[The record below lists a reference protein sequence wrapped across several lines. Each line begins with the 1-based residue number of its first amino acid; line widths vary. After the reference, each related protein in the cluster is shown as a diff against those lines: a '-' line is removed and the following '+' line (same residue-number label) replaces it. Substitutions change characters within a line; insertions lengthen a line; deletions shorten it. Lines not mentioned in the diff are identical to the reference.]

1 MAETDISKLRIL
13 VAGAGAFG
21 REHLDRLTARP
32 DVLVIGVADPDP
44 TARALVSERYAAV
57 ICVESAQQLLQQVAA
72 DAIVVATPAA
82 THVEIAAQAL
92 ERGISV
98 LLEKPVAAD
107 LASAAKLAGIT
118 ARSKARL
125 LPGHVLRFSR
135 DHQKLVEIVR
145 SGRVGRVMYVNSR
158 RYRGED
164 HAVRYSDVD
173 PVLMTMIHDIDLAL
187 WVTQSPFRSARAWRS
202 DTGGFRSITIA
213 NAVTTSGVSC
223 DLRAAWTF
231 VDGPL
236 PPDRLEVVGE
246 CGSIEFEAGQ
256 SLLLYADGQK
266 TELTLA
272 AGDDPLANEIDAFL
286 ACVRDSRQT
295 PALSIDDAVK
305 GMFLADAVMKSLR
318 LDRAVDLHE

>member
-1 MAETDISKLRIL
+1 MAEFDTSKLRIL

-21 REHLDRLTARP
+21 REHLDRLTARR
-32 DVLVIGVADPDP
+32 DVQVVAVADPDP
-44 TARALVSERYAAV
+44 VARALAGERYAVAYC
-57 ICVESAQQLLQQVAA
+57 IESAQEMLGQVPA
-72 DAIVVATPAA
+72 DVIIVATPAA
-82 THVEIAAQAL
+82 THAEIALQAL

-98 LLEKPVAAD
+98 LLEKPIAAD
-107 LASAAKLAGIT
+107 LASAAKLADVV

-135 DHQKLVEIVR
+135 GHQKLVEIVR
-145 SGRVGRVMYVNSR
+145 SGRIGRVRYVNSR

-223 DLRAAWTF
+223 DLRVAWTF
-231 VDGPL
+231 ADGAL

-246 CGSIEFEAGQ
+246 GGSIEFEAGQ

-305 GMFLADAVMKSLR
+305 GMVLADAVMKSLR

>member
-1 MAETDISKLRIL
+1 MAESDTSKLRIL
-13 VAGAGAFG
+13 VAGVGAFG
-21 REHLDRLTARP
+21 REHLDRLTARQ
-32 DVLVIGVADPDP
+32 DVQVVGAADPDP
-44 TARALVSERYAAV
+44 TARTLVSDRYAVAH
-57 ICVESAQQLLQQVAA
+57 CEESALQMLQQVSA

-82 THVEIAAQAL
+82 SHVEIALQAL
-92 ERGISV
+92 EQGISV
-98 LLEKPVAAD
+98 LLEKPVAPD
-107 LASAAKLAGIT
+107 LASASRLADVA

-135 DHQKLVEIVR
+135 DHQKLVEVVQ
-145 SGRVGRVMYVNSR
+145 SGRIGRVRYVNSR

-187 WVTQSPFRSARAWRS
+187 WVTQSPFRSARAWRP

-246 CGSIEFEAGQ
+246 RGSIELEAGQ
-256 SLLLYADGQK
+256 SLFLYADGQK
-266 TELTLA
+266 TELSLE
-272 AGDDPLANEIDAFL
+272 AGDDPLANELDAFVSY
-286 ACVRDSRQT
+286 VRDSRQT

-305 GMFLADAVMKSLR
+305 GMVLADAVMKSLR

>member
-1 MAETDISKLRIL
+1 MAESDTSKLRVL

-21 REHLDRLTARP
+21 REHLDRLTARR
-32 DVLVIGVADPDP
+32 DVQVVGVADPAP
-44 TARALVSERYAAV
+44 AARALVSARYAVA
-57 ICVESAQQLLQQVAA
+57 CCLESPHQMLQQIAA

-82 THVEIAAQAL
+82 THVEIALQAL
-92 ERGISV
+92 ELGISV

-107 LASAAKLAGIT
+107 LMSASKLAGVV

-145 SGRVGRVMYVNSR
+145 SGRIGQVRYVNSR

-231 VDGPL
+231 LDSAL

-246 CGSIEFEAGQ
+246 SGSIELDAGQ
-256 SLLLYADGQK
+256 SLRLYADGQK
-266 TELTLA
+266 TDVTLTP
-272 AGDDPLANEIDAFL
+272 GDDPLANEIDAFL
-286 ACVRDSRQT
+286 ACARDSRQT
-295 PALSIDDAVK
+295 PALSIHDALEGLV
-305 GMFLADAVMKSLR
+305 LADAMMKSLR
-318 LDRAVDLHE
+318 LDRPVSVQE